1 MLRQVMIIKLY
12 SHFTSSPSTLSH
24 QPACLIWFLYT
35 ALHLIMNVNQNQHS
49 FELADIDKKI
59 RKKKL
64 DTKGQ
69 DKIFVPLFLKP

>member
-59 RKKKL
+59 RKKNLTQKGK
-64 DTKGQ
+64 TK
-69 DKIFVPLFLKP
+69 FLCPFS